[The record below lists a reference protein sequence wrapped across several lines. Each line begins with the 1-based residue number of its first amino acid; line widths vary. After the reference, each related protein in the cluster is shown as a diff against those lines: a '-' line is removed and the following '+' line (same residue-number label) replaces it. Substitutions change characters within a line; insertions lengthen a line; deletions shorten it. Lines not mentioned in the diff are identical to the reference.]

1 MSDTTLT
8 LGPIIFQ
15 GFELPS
21 DIGFGGT
28 QLVAVH
34 QLPGGGRV
42 VDALGPADADIQ
54 FAGILSGSD
63 AATRALELDAL
74 RSVGLPLP
82 LAWDV
87 FFYLV
92 VIENFQADYQAPW
105 WIPYTVTCKVVQSA
119 TGLAVAAGVSLLG
132 AAAADIG
139 TATGLAAPA
148 GINLGSVGTAIG
160 APGAAT
166 LGTAGYTAAQSSLT
180 GAKSALGNGIA
191 SASALIPA
199 GTAGPGLLGVTDPS
213 AATATLQSAAQS
225 AGNLS
230 ALVTARAYVA
240 RTSVNLA
247 NAST

>member
-1 MSDTTLT
+1 MSDTTLV
-8 LGPIIFQ
+8 LGPIVFQ
-15 GFELPS
+15 GFELPP
-21 DIGFGGT
+21 DIGFGGAQ
-28 QLVAVH
+28 QLAVH
-34 QLPGGGRV
+34 QLPGGGRI

-74 RSVGLPLP
+74 RDAGLPLP

-92 VIENFQADYQAPW
+92 VIENFEADYRAPW

-132 AAAADIG
+132 AAVADIS

-148 GINLGSVGTAIG
+148 GINLGGVGAAVG
-160 APGAAT
+160 AADAAT
-166 LGTAGYTAAQSSLT
+166 LGTLGYTAAQSSLA
-180 GAKSALGNGIA
+180 GAQATLGSGISEA
-191 SASALIPA
+191 GSRIPTAA
-199 GTAGPGLLGVTDPS
+199 GTGLLGVSDPS
-213 AATATLQSAAQS
+213 AATTSLQSAAQG

-230 ALVTARAYVA
+230 ALVTARAYVV